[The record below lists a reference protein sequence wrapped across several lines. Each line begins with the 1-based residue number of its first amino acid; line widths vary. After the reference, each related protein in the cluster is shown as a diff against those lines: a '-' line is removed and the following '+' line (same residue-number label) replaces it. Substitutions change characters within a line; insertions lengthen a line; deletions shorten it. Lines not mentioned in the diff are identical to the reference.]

1 MLFCST
7 YKRRHPSTGCHVPRD
22 ATVFAMHHC
31 YPSPLHPAF
40 ESKLLLQQQNHLL
53 ITLLLSLFSQ
63 SMEAQSMRRAV
74 GHGQARPE
82 AVLPALCTS
91 AARRHRGLTPGRR
104 RGTCLAANTL
114 CCLLSSAELP
124 QPPSSQPASARLL
137 IRNIF

>member
-1 MLFCST
+1 MLFCSSS
-7 YKRRHPSTGCHVPRD
+7 KGRHPSTGCHVPRA
-22 ATVFAMHHC
+22 ATVFATHHC
-31 YPSPLHPAF
+31 YPAPLHPAF
-40 ESKLLLQQQNHLL
+40 ESKLLQQQNHLL

-63 SMEAQSMRRAV
+63 SMEAQSTRRAL

-82 AVLPALCTS
+82 AVLPALSRS
-91 AARRHRGLTPGRR
+91 AARRHKGLAPG

-114 CCLLSSAELP
+114 CCLLGSAELT